1 MAEIITRNG
10 EEITIQITLK
20 LDGSM
25 LEMEDA
31 IQKGVNEVGCI
42 ATKEALSKFDATW
55 CDN

>member
-31 IQKGVNEVGCI
+31 IQKGVN
-42 ATKEALSKFDATW
+42 
-55 CDN
+55 